1 MQSVLC
7 GGNSVGLSSE
17 RIAGLANVW
26 GANAILPES

>member
-7 GGNSVGLSSE
+7 GGNSAAGE
-17 RIAGLANVW
+17 RIAGLTNVW